1 MQKEIAETE
10 ERLRKLYL
18 ANNVTK
24 EIIIPK
30 PSTAVQKKLNPTYLS
45 YAGSEISSNYQ
56 DKKKYEVDVI
66 GNIVKRNEEMNKSFH
81 TIDGIKR
88 FGAGLKNLNQ
98 EATLNPIPKRYS
110 EKYQ

>member
-24 EIIIPK
+24 EIIPK